1 MLARL
6 LTAVILA
13 VALLSGP
20 ALAQPVETPPPSPA
34 PPAEPLPAAGAIPP
48 SIALDVTGWPAAD
61 PDVLMAQIRSA
72 LDRAIRPNLRPG
84 SGVRYGPIVPW
95 PLLPLPSGTRAAVNV
110 TVTIAGDATT
120 APVSGVTMVVLNGV
134 TVALAP
140 PRVLFLSDDPE
151 YLLSEGLVFRGGV
164 TPERPARLYYY
175 HSDIGVP
182 RDLDVVLS
190 ASVRSRVHLIES
202 AAGPDLDVMSV
213 GHTVTRDLLRYEQAG
228 EGIVVD
234 VEPGRPFVLRHG
246 LLLQGEV
253 LAGAVDVHVLSGAV
267 GVNVIASP
275 AGGRPEPYLSG
286 PRVAFD
292 GHNRHGIFDLDG
304 FGALAASYTAG
315 GPDVAVRYG
324 ARVPTPRNVDPA
336 DAGRDYGDYG
346 VVRRITFTLLNP
358 TDAPST
364 VYLYERP
371 VGGPVRSTFLI
382 DGQLRE
388 IGCVRMPQPYW
399 VTTYQLPARSAGA
412 STTLTMTDGGS
423 FYPLEFGVTQTPPAP
438 YTPPV
443 GAPDGCS
450 PNTPAFPDTNAGPAA
465 RAPQRG

>member
-1 MLARL
+1 VLNRS
-6 LTAVILA
+6 LTAFTFA
-13 VALLSGP
+13 FALLAGQ
-20 ALAQPVETPPPSPA
+20 ALAQPETPAPYPA
-34 PPAEPLPAAGAIPP
+34 PSEPLPAAGAIPS
-48 SIALDVTGWPAAD
+48 SISLDVTGSPAAD
-61 PDVLMAQIRSA
+61 PDVLGAQIRSA

-134 TVALAP
+134 VVPPAP

-151 YLLSEGLVFRGGV
+151 YLQSEGLVFRGTV
-164 TPERPARLYYY
+164 TPERAARLYYY
-175 HSDIGVP
+175 HSDAGVP
-182 RDLDVVLS
+182 RDLDVVLT
-190 ASVRSRVHLIES
+190 ATVRSRVQLIES

-213 GHTVTRDLLRYEQAG
+213 GHTVTRDLLRFEQG
-228 EGIVVD
+228 NEGIVVD

-253 LAGAVDVHVLSGAV
+253 LAGAVDVHVLNGAV
-267 GVNVIASP
+267 GVNVVASP

-292 GHNRHGIFDLDG
+292 GHNRHGVFDLDG
-304 FGALAASYTAG
+304 FGALAQSYTAG
-315 GPDVAVRYG
+315 GPDAAVRYG
-324 ARVPTPRNVDPA
+324 ARVPTPRNMDPA
-336 DAGRDYGDYG
+336 DPGRDYGDYG
-346 VVRRITFTLLNP
+346 VVHRITFTLLNP
-358 TDAPST
+358 TDTPST
-364 VYLYERP
+364 IYLYEKP
-371 VGGPVRSTFLI
+371 AGGPVRSTFI
-382 DGQLRE
+382 VDGQMRE
-388 IGCVRMPQPYW
+388 IGCVRMQQPYW
-399 VTTYQLPARSAGA
+399 VATYQLPAHSASA

-423 FYPLEFGVTQTPPAP
+423 FYPLEYGVTQTQPAP

-450 PNTPAFPDTNAGPAA
+450 PNTPAFPDTNAGPAS
-465 RAPQRG
+465 RAPQKN